1 METLAKRLK
10 YLLQINQMTQDEL
23 ARKVN
28 VSQQAINYI
37 LTEKTRKPK
46 NILKIAAV
54 FDVNPYWLET
64 GEGEEKIKNTDM
76 NSLVNIESDTIQI
89 VERSAPSTANTV
101 RVEILD
107 LEASADNG
115 TFLTRAE
122 QGLLAQEFD
131 LAFFR
136 QQFGRTDGKNLKILA
151 VSGDS
156 MEPTLTSGDL
166 LYVDVAENYF
176 SVDGVYVFTFD
187 EQTFVKRLQKV
198 GKKMIVISDNRAYK
212 EWELHANDA
221 VYIHGRVVF
230 SLPMKMKKW

>member
-1 METLAKRLK
+1 MNTLGSRLQQVLNDK
-10 YLLQINQMTQDEL
+10 GITQEKL
-23 ARKVN
+23 ANMIN
-28 VSQQAINYI
+28 VSQNTISLI
-37 LTEKTRKPK
+37 VKGSTKKPR
-46 NILKIAAV
+46 NILEIATALGV
-54 FDVNPYWLET
+54 DAHWLKT
-64 GEGEEKIKNTDM
+64 GEGNQEIIKQ
-76 NSLVNIESDTIQI
+76 SPLSDTIQI

-101 RVEILD
+101 RVEILE
-107 LEASADNG
+107 LEASAGNG